1 MFYFPFFFW
10 VFFQL
15 VFFICHFSPLTSV
28 YIVTPAYDPNHDHE
42 PHCSPENQVPGNGHV
57 WAKLVYIS
65 NEIKKPV
72 RLHDVTI
79 FSDCERR
86 EKLQLTAAR
95 IVSGLP
101 IIASKESLYFE
112 TGRDP
117 LSTRRKISKLKTMY
131 KIDRNFLLDFSKETY
146 PYIDLQYQ
154 KLGKL
159 QHS

>member
-1 MFYFPFFFW
+1 MFYFPFFLEY
-10 VFFQL
+10 FFSL
-15 VFFICHFSPLTSV
+15 SSLYDIFHLWPLC
-28 YIVTPAYDPNHDHE
+28 ILLLQHDPNHDHE

-131 KIDRNFLLDFSKETY
+131 KIDRYFLLDFSKETY
-146 PYIDLQYQ
+146 QYIDLQYQ